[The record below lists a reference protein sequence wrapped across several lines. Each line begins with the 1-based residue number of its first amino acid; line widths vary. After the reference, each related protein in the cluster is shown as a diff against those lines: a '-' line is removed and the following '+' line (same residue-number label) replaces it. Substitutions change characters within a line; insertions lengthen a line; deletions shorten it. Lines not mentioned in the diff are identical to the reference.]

1 MKKWDTLLI
10 GLAIGVVGFIAGFL
24 LLGIAWSAK
33 EGSSLQFFIQEAF
46 INAPMYKVK
55 ILSGSSILNV
65 IIFFWAFQKEYN
77 NIARGIIGTLILTLI
92 AILIFY

>member
-1 MKKWDTLLI
+1 MKKWDTLLL
-10 GLAIGVVGFIAGFL
+10 GFVVGALGLIIGFL
-24 LLGIAWSAK
+24 LLGLAWSAK
-33 EGSSLQFFIQEAF
+33 EESSLHFFIQEAF

-65 IIFFWAFQKEYN
+65 IIFFWAFQKEHN